1 MNFDLS
7 EEQEM
12 LQETVRQ
19 FFENECPANTL
30 REIFDGESGFDAN
43 LWKGMAEMG
52 IAGLHVP
59 EEYGGAG
66 LELLDLAVAAE
77 VLVLPTPPLPV

>member
-12 LQETVRQ
+12 LQETVRN
-19 FFENECPANTL
+19 FLENECPATTL
-30 REIFDGESGFDAN
+30 REIFDGDTGFSES

-52 IAGLHVP
+52 LAGLHLP
-59 EEYGGAG
+59 EEHGGAG
-66 LELLDLAVAAE
+66 LEILDLAIVSE
-77 VLVLPTPPLPV
+77 VLGY

>member
-12 LQETVRQ
+12 LQETVRK
-19 FFENECPANTL
+19 FLENECPATTL
-30 REIFDGESGFDAN
+30 REIFDGDTGFSES

-52 IAGLHVP
+52 LTP
-59 EEYGGAG
+59 EEAEAH
-66 LELLDLAVAAE
+66 LVDLDRS
-77 VLVLPTPPLPV
+77 